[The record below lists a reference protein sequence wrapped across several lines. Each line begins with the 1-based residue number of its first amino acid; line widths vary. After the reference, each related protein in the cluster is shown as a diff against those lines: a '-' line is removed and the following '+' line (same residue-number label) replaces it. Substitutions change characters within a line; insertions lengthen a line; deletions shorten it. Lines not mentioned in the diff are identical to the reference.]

1 METVQLAEIC
11 KQLKLAH
18 IGDILAKADDNLKS
32 FARDLF
38 AAEIEGRKRAKLG
51 KLLKD
56 SNIPQIKT
64 FQNYS
69 LTTYPSACTK
79 QENFECTMD
88 K

>member
-38 AAEIEGRKRAKLG
+38 AAEIEGLIVGPTEERAL
-51 KLLKD
+51 
-56 SNIPQIKT
+56 
-64 FQNYS
+64 
-69 LTTYPSACTK
+69 
-79 QENFECTMD
+79 
-88 K
+88 